1 MSMKSSLL
9 LAEEAPDRDL
19 TSIKLEDTD
28 ERSRLGSDKFSE
40 EERSIFHDLQ
50 AVIVKTTKGMFL

>member
-19 TSIKLEDTD
+19 TSINLEDID
-28 ERSRLGSDKFSE
+28 DRSKLSPDKSNE
-40 EERSIFHDLQ
+40 EERSILHDLQ
-50 AVIVKTTKGMFL
+50 SVTVKTSKGMFL

>member
-1 MSMKSSLL
+1 MKSSLL

-19 TSIKLEDTD
+19 TSINLEDID
-28 ERSRLGSDKFSE
+28 DRSKLSPDKSSE

-50 AVIVKTTKGMFL
+50 SVTVKTSKGMFL